1 MCKVGNETFN
11 RLEDGVHIVQG
22 GKVVDILLPKD
33 YGQDI
38 INWQHGSVF
47 EVSESQRRRIKN
59 K

>member
-1 MCKVGNETFN
+1 MGKESTQQSLK
-11 RLEDGVHIVQG
+11 LEDGVHIVQG
-22 GKVVDILLPKD
+22 GKIVDVLLPKD

-47 EVSESQRRRIKN
+47 EVSESKRRRIKT